1 MNTTTFKIN
10 WDFVSRLFI
19 GALFIF
25 AGVDKLRTFEAT
37 SGYMDSVL
45 GTGAMTPVV
54 LGLTIFIEVV
64 ISALYI
70 WGKWRRDM
78 LVYVLIGFTA
88 LATILFHNNFANPL
102 NVIMSLKNL
111 AIIGGLV
118 ATLHAVHKRRDL
130 K

>member
-25 AGVDKLRTFEAT
+25 AGIDKLRTFEAT
-37 SGYMDSVL
+37 SGYIDSVL
-45 GTGAMTPVV
+45 GTGSITPVV

-64 ISALYI
+64 VAA
-70 WGKWRRDM
+70 
-78 LVYVLIGFTA
+78 VYVWGGYKRDLCAYTLVAFTA
-88 LATILFHNNFANPL
+88 LATILFHNNFENPL